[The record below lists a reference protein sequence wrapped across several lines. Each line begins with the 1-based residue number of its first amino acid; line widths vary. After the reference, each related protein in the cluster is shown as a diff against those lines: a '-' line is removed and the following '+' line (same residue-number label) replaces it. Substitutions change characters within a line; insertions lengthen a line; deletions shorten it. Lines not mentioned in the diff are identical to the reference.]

1 MKNGT
6 LYAKR
11 VKRVFA
17 KLKSEHGVPD
27 TPEPSDPIDQ
37 LIIGLLSVDA
47 AGPRAVRATTALK
60 GAMVD
65 INEVRVSTSAEIS
78 AAIGS
83 SVPNSMVRADAVRR
97 ALNAVYRKEHAVT
110 LDHLHKAGR
119 RDAKHY
125 LESLDGV
132 DTCAAASV
140 LLWSLGGHAIP
151 VDRRTY
157 EALRSDDLVDP
168 SASIAEVQAFL
179 ERNISATDAKAFCLL
194 MQKFSPA
201 KGQRSVSAA
210 SGKSASAR
218 TPKRKSAER
227 SPAAAKSPKVVRKSA
242 TKRGKRTTS
251 H

>member
-11 VKRVFA
+11 VKRAFA
-17 KLKSEHGVPD
+17 KLKNEHGVPD
-27 TPEPSDPIDQ
+27 MPEPSNPIDQ

-47 AGPRAVRATTALK
+47 AGSRAVRAATTLK
-60 GAMVD
+60 DAMVD

-83 SVPNSMVRADAVRR
+83 TVPNSLVRADAVRR

-125 LESLDGV
+125 LEALDGV
-132 DTCAAASV
+132 DHCAAASV

-151 VDRRTY
+151 VDQRMY
-157 EALRSDDLVDP
+157 EALRKDDLVEP
-168 SASIAEVQAFL
+168 SASVAEVQAFL
-179 ERNISATDAKAFCLL
+179 ERNIGATDAKAFCLL
-194 MQKFSPA
+194 MQKFTPT
-201 KGQRSVSAA
+201 KGQRSGGAP
-210 SGKSASAR
+210 SGKSASSR
-218 TPKRKSAER
+218 KPKSKPTGR
-227 SPAAAKSPKVVRKSA
+227 SPAVTKKAARKPA
-242 TKRGKRTTS
+242 TKRTKRTVS
-251 H
+251 P